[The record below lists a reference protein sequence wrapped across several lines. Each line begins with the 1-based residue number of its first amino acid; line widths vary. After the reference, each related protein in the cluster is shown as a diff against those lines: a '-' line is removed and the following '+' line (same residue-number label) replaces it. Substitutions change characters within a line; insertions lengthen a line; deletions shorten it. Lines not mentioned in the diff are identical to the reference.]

1 MNKKQRELYGNDE
14 EKLQVFKGRLLRLRS
29 FKNLKPEAK
38 RVAIAQD
45 VIAQLDLEK
54 IVASQGTWLEN
65 AKYGE
70 SLFTGEDVKNN
81 KLLSGKLAKVKQ
93 CEACAL
99 GSMFMCA
106 VDLAK
111 DLRCKSIENEL
122 NFNEKSTAIDL
133 ESMEPYLGKFFEK
146 DQLRLIELAFEGGD
160 GGYDPETDAEGCAV
174 VMFDIH
180 DEAESRMRT
189 IMQNIIDNKGTFVV
203 KVTDALLKKFNGDD
217 DEDNNY
223 DCEECGCSDC
233 CDTCG
238 CCCSCDGEEEDE
250 EDEDDEIYDE
260 DDDDDYEDEE
270 EEDDDE

>member
-1 MNKKQRELYGNDE
+1 MNKKQRELYGNDK
-14 EKLQVFKGRLLRLRS
+14 EKLKTFKGRLLRLRS

-38 RVAIAQD
+38 RIAIAQD

-54 IVASQGTWLEN
+54 IVAAQGTWLEN
-65 AKYGE
+65 VEYNE
-70 SLFTGEDVKNN
+70 PIFTEEDVEKN

-99 GSMFMCA
+99 GSMFMCT

-111 DLRCKSIENEL
+111 DLRCNTLSDQL
-122 NFNEKSTAIDL
+122 DSTG
-133 ESMEPYLGKFFEK
+133 ESSGVEIGDMEPYLVKFFAR
-146 DQLRLIELAFEGGD
+146 DQIRLIELAFEGGD
-160 GGYDPETDAEGCAV
+160 GGYDAETDAEGCAV